1 MSPRDRIARRVVPR
15 VIVWLS
21 TVRAP
26 RRAAARLRRLRGG
39 SARVELFVAFDDAYR
54 AVAVL
59 GLVERTARRRAA
71 LAIEPVVQRGIPGD
85 PAAEAKRRYALV
97 DARRLARRDGLTLSR
112 TAPLPAQAT
121 AFLAQWAAAAPQGP
135 ARTAFCAAVM
145 RRLWCETDGPV
156 APAQFA
162 DLYREHVGGEPPTAI
177 DEDGAADGERRFR
190 RRRLYDT
197 PVAVV
202 HGQWFFA
209 HERLPQIEHRLD
221 ELGWTVTA

>member
-1 MSPRDRIARRVVPR
+1 MSPRDRIARRLVPR
-15 VIVWLS
+15 IIVGFS

-26 RRAAARLRRLRGG
+26 RRAAARVRRLLGG
-39 SARVELFVAFDDAYR
+39 AARVELFVAFDDAYS

-59 GLVERTARRRAA
+59 GLADRTARRRAD
-71 LAIEPVVQRGIPGD
+71 LVLEPVVARGIPGD
-85 PAAEAKRRYALV
+85 PAAEAKRAYAVV

-112 TAPLPAQAT
+112 SEPLPAEAT
-121 AFLAQWAAAAPQGP
+121 AFLAAWAASAPRGP
-135 ARTAFCAAVM
+135 ARTAFCVAAM
-145 RRLWCETDGPV
+145 RRLWCESDGPV
-156 APAQFA
+156 EPGEYARLF
-162 DLYREHVGGEPPTAI
+162 REHVGGEPPVGGAPS
-177 DEDGAADGERRFR
+177 AADSERRMR

-221 ELGWTVTA
+221 ELGWSTAA